1 MPDLVIAP
9 VPALD
14 LEGACALPSTV
25 VERSAQLQARLGP
38 QPPGLVTES
47 AQDLGLVS
55 RRVDGAFEQQKSP
68 ETWAGGTRPG
78 EVAAEVMRLHWEV
91 HDNMYKEYGEL
102 CHKKKWSAAVVVI
115 ASLLA
120 KGRDVRRWYSS
131 KLLPV
136 QRRELGQWVVE
147 YGLQVRVYF

>member
-1 MPDLVIAP
+1 
-9 VPALD
+9 
-14 LEGACALPSTV
+14 
-25 VERSAQLQARLGP
+25 
-38 QPPGLVTES
+38 
-47 AQDLGLVS
+47 
-55 RRVDGAFEQQKSP
+55 
-68 ETWAGGTRPG
+68 
-78 EVAAEVMRLHWEV
+78 MRLHWEV

-120 KGRDVRRWYSS
+120 KGRDVRRRYSS